1 MTPDLDPDR
10 RLVLA
15 YAPAKARPALEA
27 LWRLDVTLGA
37 VVAGAREK
45 MVARIRLA
53 WWREAL
59 ERLDAAP
66 PPAEPLLKALAAT
79 VLPAGVSGAA
89 LAAMEEGWNVLL
101 DDGPL
106 DAAALETYAAR
117 RGALLFRH
125 GAHLLGAAGEVEP
138 AGARWAL
145 VDFARHSSRPEEA
158 VMALKIAAEM
168 DEPPVWPRELQPLAM
183 LALLARRD
191 LAHGGPP
198 FERQGSPGRMARLL
212 AYRLTGR

>member
-1 MTPDLDPDR
+1 MTADLDPDR

-66 PPAEPLLKALAAT
+66 PPAEPLLEALAAV
-79 VLPAGVSGAA
+79 VLSSGVAGRE
-89 LAAMEEGWNVLL
+89 LAAMEEGWSVLL
-101 DDGPL
+101 DDSPL
-106 DAAALETYAAR
+106 DAAALRTYAAQ
-117 RGALLFRH
+117 RGGLLFRH
-125 GAHLLGAAGEVEP
+125 GAQLLGAAGEVEP

-145 VDFARHSSRPEEA
+145 VDLARHSSRPDEA
-158 VMALKIAAEM
+158 AAAMRMAAEIAA
-168 DEPPVWPRELQPLAM
+168 PPAWPKALRPLAM
-183 LALLARRD
+183 LSLLARRD
-191 LAHGGPP
+191 LARGGPP

-212 AYRLTGR
+212 ACRLTGR

>member
-10 RLVLA
+10 HLVLA
-15 YAPAKARPALEA
+15 YAPARARPALEA

-59 ERLDAAP
+59 ERLDTAL
-66 PPAEPLLKALAAT
+66 PPAEPVLQALAGS
-79 VLPAGVSGAA
+79 VLPAGVEGAA
-89 LAAMEEGWNVLL
+89 LAAMEEGWSVLL
-101 DDGPL
+101 DEGPL
-106 DAAALETYAAR
+106 DATALQSFAAR
-117 RGALLFRH
+117 RGGLLFRYS
-125 GAHLLGAAGEVEP
+125 ADLLGATADVEP

-158 VMALKIAAEM
+158 ATAMRLAAGIA
-168 DEPPVWPRELQPLAM
+168 EPPAWPKTLQPLAM
-183 LALLARRD
+183 LSLLARRD
-191 LAHGGPP
+191 LAQGGPP
-198 FERQGSPGRMARLL
+198 FERQGGPGRMARLL